1 MDIEEISRM
10 IVDSAIK
17 IHRTFGPG
25 LLESAYQKCL
35 AHDLTKRGLKVEC
48 EVTLPIVYDGQTI
61 ESGYRVDRLVE
72 DCVIIENKT
81 VDQILP
87 VHQAQLLTHMRLRRI
102 NLGFI
107 LNWKAPMMKQGIK
120 RMVL

>member
-107 LNWKAPMMKQGIK
+107 LNWKAPMMKHGIK